1 MSRLATISRK
11 KNQMFSVERFY
22 LSIAMAVMSERREK
36 AKGDRGAAMV
46 EYGLLIA
53 FIAVIALVA
62 VKVLGTKVST
72 LFNGISF

>member
-1 MSRLATISRK
+1 MLIASRMYVALVLAL
-11 KNQMFSVERFY
+11 SVENRKDK
-22 LSIAMAVMSERREK
+22 EK
-36 AKGDRGAAMV
+36 GAAMV

-72 LFNGISF
+72 LFDNISF

>member
-1 MSRLATISRK
+1 
-11 KNQMFSVERFY
+11 MFEIERFY
-22 LSIAMAVMSERREK
+22 IAFARGMFFGRRDSTE
-36 AKGDRGAAMV
+36 RGAAMV

-62 VKVLGTKVST
+62 VKALGTNLST